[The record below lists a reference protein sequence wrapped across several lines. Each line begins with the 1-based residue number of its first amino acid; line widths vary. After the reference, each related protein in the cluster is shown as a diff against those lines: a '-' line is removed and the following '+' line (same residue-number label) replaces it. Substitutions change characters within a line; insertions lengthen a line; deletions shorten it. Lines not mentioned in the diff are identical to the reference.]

1 LQALGE
7 YLYFSLHLAL
17 QLLKFML
24 FGLKLLFGFLTV
36 FDQVQVLLFK
46 LSKYLHELFLILKPN
61 LVFVV

>member
-1 LQALGE
+1 
-7 YLYFSLHLAL
+7 
-17 QLLKFML
+17 ML

-46 LSKYLHELFLILKPN
+46 LSKYLHELFLILKSD